1 MDNKLKNVGDDEK
14 DITLKS
20 AELNGVKV
28 NAEDYEMPRTTFEML
43 EQTCQIA

>member
-1 MDNKLKNVGDDEK
+1 MNNKQLENEQIDEN
-14 DITLKS
+14 IQNEY

-28 NAEDYEMPRTTFEML
+28 NHKDFETPRSTFEML

>member
-1 MDNKLKNVGDDEK
+1 MNNKQTQTDKKEK
-14 DITLKS
+14 DIRYET

-28 NAEDYEMPRTTFEML
+28 NSQEFETPRSTFEML

>member
-1 MDNKLKNVGDDEK
+1 MNSQKTKAEKISK
-14 DITLKS
+14 DIRNES

-28 NAEDYEMPRTTFEML
+28 NHQDFELPRSTFEML